1 VAINKNVRTL
11 LRWLVILVLAS
22 AVAGGVWYATRSTPV
37 PVVFASAEPGRVET
51 TVTNTRAGSV
61 SACRRAKLAPPLG
74 GRIEKLTVRQGDRVK
89 RGQVLLE
96 LWNDDLVARER
107 VSSEQLETARAR
119 RNEACLLAEAAA
131 RDAARQRQLH
141 EKGFISEGGADRVE
155 SEAKSKQ
162 ASCQSARAQVM
173 EAEARIAASRADTA
187 RTVVRAPFAG
197 IVGEVNGEVGEFLTP
212 SPPGIPTLPAID
224 LIDDSCLY
232 VSAPIDEVD
241 AAQLRIGMPG
251 RITLDAY
258 RGRQFP
264 GKLRRIAPYVL
275 AVEKQAR
282 TVEVEVEFGD
292 PGEARHLLVG
302 YSADVEIIIDARDDV
317 LRVPTS
323 AVMPDSRVLVLGG
336 NGALAERRIQT
347 GLANWEY
354 TEVTSGLDRGERV
367 VTSLERAGV
376 KAGIRAVP
384 DEKAGAAPAR

>member
-1 VAINKNVRTL
+1 MALNRNLRALV
-11 LRWLVILVLAS
+11 RWLVIAVLAA
-22 AVAGGVWYATRSTPV
+22 AVAGGVWYATRSAPV
-37 PVVFASAEPGRVET
+37 SVVFAAAELGRVET

-61 SACRRAKLAPPLG
+61 SACRRARLAPPLG

-141 EKGFISEGGADRVE
+141 DKGFISEGSVDRVE

-241 AAQLRIGMPG
+241 AAQLKIGMPG

-258 RGRQFP
+258 RGRHFP

-282 TVEVEVEFGD
+282 TVEVEIEFD
-292 PGEARHLLVG
+292 NPGEARHLLVG
-302 YSADVEIIIDARDDV
+302 YSADVEIIVTARDGV

-323 AVMPDSRVLVLGG
+323 AVMPDGRVLVLGD
-336 NGALAERRIQT
+336 NGALAERRIQA

-354 TEVTSGLDRGERV
+354 TEVTSGLDPGERV

-376 KAGIRAVP
+376 KGGVRATP
-384 DEKAGAAPAR
+384 EEKAGAAPGK